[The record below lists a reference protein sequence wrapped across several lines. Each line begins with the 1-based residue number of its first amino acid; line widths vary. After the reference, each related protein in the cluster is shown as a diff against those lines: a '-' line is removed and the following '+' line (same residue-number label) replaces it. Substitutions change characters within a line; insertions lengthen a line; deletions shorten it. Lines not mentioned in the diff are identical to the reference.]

1 MKTMKEQDITKM
13 EFLLT
18 LNENIVVQRYFNV
31 KGYNPEAKNSIE
43 FYEFIKDLKD
53 ELEYYLKMKTVVYM
67 MDNKEAIVH
76 DPKIMETS
84 FTEGPEMFNMFVKVG
99 DQTICHR
106 IFDGKKFPP
115 KVRYTVDVRPYLKDV
130 LKELTDIFS
139 SEELNFQYCEDV
151 LNSIIESNGDGCDF
165 IIKMVV
171 EKDKKK
177 WTAIEEDIDEEDIDC
192 D

>member
-1 MKTMKEQDITKM
+1 MKEQDITKM

-31 KGYNPEAKNSIE
+31 KDYNYDAKNSIE

-67 MDNKEAIVH
+67 MDNKEAIIH

-84 FTEGPEMFNMFVKVG
+84 FTEGPEFFNIFVKVG

-139 SEELNFQYCEDV
+139 SQELNYEYCEFD
-151 LNSIIESNGDGCDF
+151 LRD
-165 IIKMVV
+165 
-171 EKDKKK
+171 
-177 WTAIEEDIDEEDIDC
+177 
-192 D
+192 